1 MGPMLSVSELEKT
14 YEVRKTAF
22 SNKKT
27 TIRVVDRI
35 TFDLHKG
42 KTLGIVGESGSG
54 KSTLARCLMLLEKPD
69 SGVIKFFDQD
79 LLKLK
84 EESLK
89 SLRKDIQIIFQD
101 PYSSLNPRKKIV
113 NTLSEPL
120 LFHQI
125 ANRQNVNE
133 KAVEILHNV
142 GLDEDS
148 LYKYPHEMSGGQRQR
163 VAIGRAL
170 ASEPSLL
177 IADEPVSSLD
187 VSIQAQ
193 IINLFVDIKNEFKIS
208 MIFISHDL
216 NIVRFISDDIL
227 VLYKG
232 SIVEMGTRDEIFL
245 HPIHPYTQMLI
256 KASQGEFCAVQE
268 KTDGAITDNGCKYY
282 RRCELA
288 DHFCEAK
295 APNLQGT
302 EEHSVACFKA
312 TRYRI

>member
-101 PYSSLNPRKKIV
+101 PYSSLNPRKKIL

-133 KAVEILHNV
+133 KAAEILHNV

-148 LYKYPHEMSGGQRQR
+148 LDKYPHEMSGGQRQR

-245 HPIHPYTQMLI
+245 HPIHPCTQMLI

-288 DHFCEAK
+288 DHFCGAK

-312 TRYRI
+312 TRHLI

>member
-27 TIRVVDRI
+27 TRRAVDRR

-133 KAVEILHNV
+133 KAAEILHNV

-148 LYKYPHEMSGGQRQR
+148 LDKYPHEMSGGQRQR

-268 KTDGAITDNGCKYY
+268 KTDGTVTDNGCKYY

-288 DHFCEAK
+288 DHFCDAK

-302 EEHSVACFKA
+302 QEHSVACFKA
-312 TRYRI
+312 TRHRI

>member
-133 KAVEILHNV
+133 KAAEILHNV

-148 LYKYPHEMSGGQRQR
+148 LDKYPHEMSGGQRQR

-232 SIVEMGTRDEIFL
+232 TIVEMGTRDEIFL
-245 HPIHPYTQMLI
+245 HPVHPYTQMLI
-256 KASQGEFCAVQE
+256 KASQGEFCTVQE

-295 APNLQGT
+295 VPNLQGT

-312 TRYRI
+312 IRHLI

>member
-1 MGPMLSVSELEKT
+1 
-14 YEVRKTAF
+14 
-22 SNKKT
+22 
-27 TIRVVDRI
+27 
-35 TFDLHKG
+35 
-42 KTLGIVGESGSG
+42 
-54 KSTLARCLMLLEKPD
+54 
-69 SGVIKFFDQD
+69 
-79 LLKLK
+79 
-84 EESLK
+84 
-89 SLRKDIQIIFQD
+89 
-101 PYSSLNPRKKIV
+101 
-113 NTLSEPL
+113 
-120 LFHQI
+120 
-125 ANRQNVNE
+125 
-133 KAVEILHNV
+133 
-142 GLDEDS
+142 
-148 LYKYPHEMSGGQRQR
+148 MSGGQRQR

-232 SIVEMGTRDEIFL
+232 SIVEMGTRDDIFL

-282 RRCELA
+282 R
-288 DHFCEAK
+288 
-295 APNLQGT
+295 
-302 EEHSVACFKA
+302 
-312 TRYRI
+312 

>member
-54 KSTLARCLMLLEKPD
+54 KSTLARCLMLLDKPD

-84 EESLK
+84 EENLK

-101 PYSSLNPRKKIV
+101 PYSSLNPRKKIL

-133 KAVEILHNV
+133 KAAEILHNV

-148 LYKYPHEMSGGQRQR
+148 LNKYPHEMSGGQRQR

-312 TRYRI
+312 TRHRI

>member
-312 TRYRI
+312 TRHLI

>member
-148 LYKYPHEMSGGQRQR
+148 LDKYPHEMSGGQRQR

-245 HPIHPYTQMLI
+245 HPVHPYTQMLI
-256 KASQGEFCAVQE
+256 KASQGEFCTVQE

-295 APNLQGT
+295 APNLQGAQ
-302 EEHSVACFKA
+302 EHSVACFKA
-312 TRYRI
+312 IRHLI

>member
-1 MGPMLSVSELEKT
+1 MLSVSELEKT

-295 APNLQGT
+295 VPNLQGT

-312 TRYRI
+312 TRHLI

>member
-1 MGPMLSVSELEKT
+1 M
-14 YEVRKTAF
+14 
-22 SNKKT
+22 
-27 TIRVVDRI
+27 
-35 TFDLHKG
+35 
-42 KTLGIVGESGSG
+42 
-54 KSTLARCLMLLEKPD
+54 
-69 SGVIKFFDQD
+69 
-79 LLKLK
+79 
-84 EESLK
+84 
-89 SLRKDIQIIFQD
+89 
-101 PYSSLNPRKKIV
+101 
-113 NTLSEPL
+113 
-120 LFHQI
+120 
-125 ANRQNVNE
+125 
-133 KAVEILHNV
+133 
-142 GLDEDS
+142 
-148 LYKYPHEMSGGQRQR
+148 
-163 VAIGRAL
+163 AIGRAL

-295 APNLQGT
+295 VPNLQGT

-312 TRYRI
+312 TRHLI